1 MILWKMDHWY
11 LQALLLPAWFMAEDA
26 VPETPADKLESE
38 FSCSN
43 FAKEFFQRN
52 QENYEIKSLALFQK
66 CMREL
71 LVKFKY
77 YIGSI

>member
-1 MILWKMDHWY
+1 
-11 LQALLLPAWFMAEDA
+11 MAEDT

-38 FSCSN
+38 FSSSN

-52 QENYEIKSLALFQK
+52 QKKYEVKSLALFQM

-77 YIGSI
+77 YIGSIIVLLHDDFACMLYHDS

>member
-1 MILWKMDHWY
+1 
-11 LQALLLPAWFMAEDA
+11 MAEDT

-43 FAKEFFQRN
+43 FAKEFFHRN
-52 QENYEIKSLALFQK
+52 QKKYEVKSLAFQM
-66 CMREL
+66 CMGEK

-77 YIGSI
+77 DFA

>member
-1 MILWKMDHWY
+1 
-11 LQALLLPAWFMAEDA
+11 MAEDT

-43 FAKEFFQRN
+43 FAKDCFERN
-52 QENYEIKSLALFQK
+52 QKKYEVKSLALFQM

-77 YIGSI
+77 SIGSIIVLLHDDFA